1 MNQFTKKTSPSN
13 DGAETGRRTTP
24 WVAGLIFNVLLMSSI
39 IFAAFCIQVHLND
52 KTEQLVREKTLIM
65 KQIQEKQTE
74 IQSLRLEKER
84 LCSWEN
90 VNAKIREYNLAL
102 RPANP
107 SQLRHIKRFDGREVV
122 PSLYSGDTRVADY
135 SSTGADQAASGSTIR

>member
-52 KTEQLVREKTLIM
+52 KTEQLAREKTLIM

-74 IQSLRLEKER
+74 IQSLRLEKEK

-102 RPANP
+102 RSANP
-107 SQLRHIKRFDGREVV
+107 SQLRQMKRFDASVDT
-122 PSLYSGDTRVADY
+122 PANFNGDTRVADTSAVNP
-135 SSTGADQAASGSTIR
+135 SSENGTIH